1 MFKLK
6 LVLQHCALAEDDTG
20 RSGQPQHIKS
30 YCNVSMDYSFKVIL
44 LWKIRAY
51 LVLCEKVFLT
61 PITSFGT
68 FGNKNCNQAF
78 VMTARRSFMLLERHH
93 YGNIN
98 TSLQKCSNSPSGVFS
113 FNMNGLFNLLIKHQ
127 KEETIILC
135 FCFVIQRWTFR
146 SLPCYTTH
154 VCFMARTVPSGFP
167 STEQTSWFIS

>member
-1 MFKLK
+1 
-6 LVLQHCALAEDDTG
+6 
-20 RSGQPQHIKS
+20 
-30 YCNVSMDYSFKVIL
+30 MDYSFKVIL
-44 LWKIRAY
+44 LGKIRAY
-51 LVLCEKVFLT
+51 LVLCEKVTVPYSNNFVWHLWQ
-61 PITSFGT
+61 
-68 FGNKNCNQAF
+68 QAF

-98 TSLQKCSNSPSGVFS
+98 TSLQNCSNSPSGVFS